1 MNTQHQRKP
10 LHDENTTSSKTQHR
24 RKQHRRKHS
33 IVKNTAS
40 YTHPCSIEKSC
51 LPLPIE
57 LLYICR
63 KHDSKDQKHSI
74 AENTASSKT
83 QHCRKH
89 SIVKNTTTPKTHHRT
104 HPCTIEKSC
113 LPLPI

>member
-1 MNTQHQRKP
+1 MKTQHRRK
-10 LHDENTTSSKTQHR
+10 HSIVENTASSKTQHR

-63 KHDSKDQKHSI
+63 KHDSKDRKHSI
-74 AENTASSKT
+74 AENTASMKT
-83 QHCRKH
+83 QHRRKH
-89 SIVKNTTTPKTHHRT
+89 SIVHILIALKNHAYPYQ
-104 HPCTIEKSC
+104 
-113 LPLPI
+113 